1 MKSFKFRYSKTV
13 WILLYIVLL
22 LSVSGICWNLFNLFT
37 FINDG
42 AFKTV
47 AYALIIL
54 LTAFL
59 LVFVISVMAYGR
71 YVIKDKEIIQYFGFL
86 KSKILLDDIIAI
98 THFKKSNKLVMYFK
112 DAKYTVIVISP
123 SEYDDFVVSIRK
135 INPSIL
141 FSSKIDGED
150 LPE

>member
-13 WILLYIVLL
+13 WVLL
-22 LSVSGICWNLFNLFT
+22 CVVLILSVSGICWNVFNLVT

-42 AFKTV
+42 ALKTI
-47 AYALIIL
+47 AYVLIIL
-54 LTAFL
+54 LTTFL
-59 LVFVISVMAYGR
+59 LAFVISVMAFGR
-71 YVIKDKEIIQYFGFL
+71 YVIKDKDLIQYFGFL
-86 KSKILLDDIIAI
+86 KSKTSLDDIVAI
-98 THFKKSNKLVMYFK
+98 THFKKSNKLVLYFK

-123 SEYDDFVVSIRK
+123 TEYDNFVVSIRK
-135 INPSIL
+135 ANPSIL

>member
-13 WILLYIVLL
+13 WILLCVVLL
-22 LSVSGICWNLFNLFT
+22 LSVSGICWNVFNLFT
-37 FINDG
+37 FINEG
-42 AFKTV
+42 AFKTIS
-47 AYALIIL
+47 YSLIIL
-54 LTAFL
+54 LTTFL
-59 LVFVISVMAYGR
+59 LAFVISVMAFGR
-71 YVIKDKEIIQYFGFL
+71 YVIKDKELIQYFGFL
-86 KSKILLDDIIAI
+86 KSKIPLDDILTI

-123 SEYDDFVVSIRK
+123 YEYDEFIVSIRK
-135 INPSIL
+135 ANPSIS